1 MVSEIERLKSDAS
14 ARAAEIIR
22 VVSEKELLVSELGG
36 LRSEFAALNTI
47 KALEIEDLETTIIA
61 KDTILTQLRVASE
74 AKSLEC
80 EDLITSLST
89 KDATIAQL
97 QGGTG
102 VAFLQAKSQQKD
114 YDALYKEYERE
125 QKEKHEAWDSL
136 RAIQA
141 PQAVGGSYK
150 RVLDLLESAAAVTN
164 MQTEW
169 DRSVCNTL
177 AEEMVKGMLSS
188 AEAGKASVVN
198 EHTAKVFVLVL
209 F

>member
-1 MVSEIERLKSDAS
+1 MVAENEKL
-14 ARAAEIIR
+14 RAEVIAKDQTI
-22 VVSEKELLVSELGG
+22 GG
-36 LRSEFAALNTI
+36 LTTADTI

-61 KDTILTQLRVASE
+61 KDAILTQLRVASE

-102 VAFLQAKSQQKD
+102 VAFLQAKSQQTD